1 MTRPCH
7 GLRRAA
13 QASGSSKV
21 CSRGDEGDVRDVH
34 RTTAIDAGQ
43 PHSRRRQYSGLRRSH
58 DAAPDG
64 ARKSPRDEAW
74 AMKHPTWAIG
84 AALALGACAG
94 MSQEAAFRSTET
106 QLLAAR
112 EAAALHCSTAPGCDR
127 AWQLARRYVDA
138 RSSTRITRFSEDRIE
153 TAQPH
158 FAGEVYLWAS
168 RTASGDGGAVI
179 RLKAMCK
186 GMYGTDG
193 GPGWQYDAC
202 VSKILEIERGF
213 AAYERPPDTPALPV
227 DPR

>member
-1 MTRPCH
+1 MGDAPM
-7 GLRRAA
+7 LRAA
-13 QASGSSKV
+13 PRRSNQRIVESIFSWRRSEA
-21 CSRGDEGDVRDVH
+21 CDRR
-34 RTTAIDAGQ
+34 RMTAIDAGQ
-43 PHSRRRQYSGLRRSH
+43 SPSRCRQYSGLRRLH

-64 ARKSPRDEAW
+64 ARKPPRDEAR
-74 AMKHPTWAIG
+74 AMKHLTWAIG

-94 MSQEAAFRSTET
+94 TGQGSAFRSTET

-112 EAAALHCSTAPGCDR
+112 EAAALPCSTPSECDR

-138 RSSTRITRFSEDRIE
+138 HSSTRITRFSADRIE

-202 VSKILEIERGF
+202 ASKILEIERGF
-213 AAYERPPDTPALPV
+213 RAYE
-227 DPR
+227 